1 MFEQLQNRL
10 GAVLNR
16 LRGRGTLSEA
26 DVEQALREIRL
37 VLLEADVN
45 VKIARDFTARV
56 REAAVGQEVWKSLT
70 PGQQVVQIVHAEL
83 VRLLGAAHRPLQ
95 PAPQPPTVILL
106 AGLHGTG
113 KTTTAGKLAAHLRKR
128 GRQPVLVAADLS
140 RPAAVRQVE
149 IVGARAQVPVVTPGP
164 GEDAVAVA
172 RRALAECR
180 GRAADTLIVD
190 SAGRLHIDD
199 DLVAELARMREA
211 VSPHYTLLV
220 LDAMAGQDA
229 VRMAEG
235 FHKAVP
241 LNGVIL
247 TKLDGDARGGAALS
261 VVATLGVPIFYV
273 GTGERLEA
281 LEPFHPDRMASR
293 ILGMG
298 DVLTLI
304 EKAQEHVTAEEARE
318 LERKVRRA
326 ELTLEDFTKQLRQV
340 RAMGPIDQVLGMI
353 PGFNA
358 RRAGLPAPGEFDER
372 ALGRLEAMIGS
383 MTPAERRH
391 PEIIDGSR
399 RRRIARGSGTS
410 VQEVNRLLRQFADAK
425 RMLRQMESMGRRAG
439 KLGKLPTPFEP

>member
-1 MFEQLQNRL
+1 MFEQLQSRL

-26 DVEQALREIRL
+26 DADQALREIRL

-45 VKIARDFTARV
+45 VKIARDFVARV

-70 PGQQVVQIVHAEL
+70 PGQQVVQIVHGEL
-83 VRLLGAAHRPLQ
+83 VRLLGEAHRTLR

-113 KTTTAGKLAAHLRKR
+113 KTTTAGKLAVHLKKR
-128 GRQPVLVAADLS
+128 GREPVLAAADLS
-140 RPAAVRQVE
+140 RPAAVRQLE
-149 IVGARAQVPVVTPGP
+149 IVGERAGVPVVVPAA
-164 GEDAVAVA
+164 GEDAVALA
-172 RRALAECR
+172 RRALQVCR
-180 GRAADTLIVD
+180 DRAADTLIID

-199 DLVAELARMREA
+199 DLVAELARIREA
-211 VSPHYTLLV
+211 TTPHYTLLV

-235 FHKAVP
+235 FHRAVP
-241 LNGVIL
+241 IDGVIL

-261 VVATLGVPIFYV
+261 VVATLGVPILYA
-273 GTGERLEA
+273 GTGERLDA

-304 EKAQEHVTAEEARE
+304 EKTQEQMTVDEARE
-318 LERKVRRA
+318 MERKLRRA
-326 ELTLEDFTKQLRQV
+326 DFTLEDFTKQLRQV
-340 RAMGPIDQVLGMI
+340 RAMGPIDQVLAMI

-358 RRAGLPAPGEFDER
+358 RRAGLPGAGEIDER
-372 ALGRLEAMIGS
+372 ALGRLEAMINS

-391 PEIIDGSR
+391 PDVIDGSR

-425 RMLRQMESMGRRAG
+425 KMLKQMESLGRRAAKPG
-439 KLGKLPTPFEP
+439 RFPTSLEP